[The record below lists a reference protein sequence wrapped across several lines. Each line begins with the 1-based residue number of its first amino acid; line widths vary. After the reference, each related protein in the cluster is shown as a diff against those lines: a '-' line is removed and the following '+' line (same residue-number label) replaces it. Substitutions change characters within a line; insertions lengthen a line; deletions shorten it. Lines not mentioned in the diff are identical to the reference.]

1 MSCTSNDKF
10 IELNA
15 NLILFK
21 DINFDN
27 MELVLYSNNEILKI
41 PSEYKKL
48 GKKITLKTNINLELF
63 EKYLGS
69 LFIVEIRLIENNF
82 VLCES
87 SLKSNKQFIDKVAE
101 NILYQK
107 TNNINYC
114 ALIFTNNR
122 SDLLIKI
129 VDENSCN
136 EIINSKTSFS
146 KN

>member
-48 GKKITLKTNINLELF
+48 GKKIRLKTNINLELF